1 MRDIN
6 SMNKVILIG
15 RLGGKPELRF
25 LPQSE
30 RAIARFTLATNERSF
45 NPKTNES
52 SVRAEWH
59 KIIAWGKLGEFA
71 EKYLTQGK
79 QVYIEGKLRTRSWQD
94 REGNKRSTTEI
105 EAQTIILLGK
115 REEAAEVESFPSSE
129 PAPPEGGLDEGPGFG
144 EGEGEGGDDVPF

>member
-30 RAIARFTLATNERSF
+30 RAIARFTLATNERIF

-52 SVRAEWH
+52 TIRAEWH
-59 KIIAWGKLGEFA
+59 
-71 EKYLTQGK
+71 QHH
-79 QVYIEGKLRTRSWQD
+79 R
-94 REGNKRSTTEI
+94 
-105 EAQTIILLGK
+105 LGK
-115 REEAAEVESFPSSE
+115 A
-129 PAPPEGGLDEGPGFG
+129 GGILPRNT
-144 EGEGEGGDDVPF
+144 